1 MRIVVPIVALLSG
14 CIDRHVTDVPPVPQP
29 VVIKNIPLDAEMDI
43 LLVVDNSASTADKQQ
58 NFKDNFQKLV
68 DVLDGFPGGRPN
80 LHIAVVDTTVDI
92 GVPGFGGCPSPDPQD
107 DGLMQTGSCGITGRF
122 VIDEANPSGRTVN
135 YSGTLENAVT
145 CAASVGST
153 GCGFEAPLEAMKRA
167 FTRTE
172 NTGFL
177 RPGAT
182 LAIVFLTDEDDAST
196 KDASVFSM
204 PGSTDDFRVQPLY
217 AYACDQ
223 TISASAP
230 GTYTNCKPRTDSYLT
245 DPASY
250 VQFLSTIKDP
260 SQTVIAVIASPP
272 PGFST
277 DDMPAQHA
285 NINSDAIVTGPLTL
299 NGHTQPLALQPST
312 TCTIAGGSAIGRP
325 ALRLAS
331 FAGNYGS
338 EHARFYNVCQP
349 DYSEALVDIGD
360 TIIKDTDPC
369 IIGNVLVPLQ
379 CSVMDVQGS
388 AQELIPACGSGS
400 KPCWH
405 ADPTSRCTYPGSSGY
420 ELVVDRDAAPPSGT
434 VVNVQCVLGPP

>member
-1 MRIVVPIVALLSG
+1 MRSFVLIALLAG
-14 CIDRHVTDVPPVPQP
+14 CIDRHVTDLPPLAEP
-29 VVIKNIPLDAEMDI
+29 VVVKNIPLDAEMDI
-43 LLVVDNSASTADKQQ
+43 LLVVDNSASTADKQK
-58 NFKDNFQKLV
+58 NFKDNFDKLV
-68 DVLDGFPGGRPN
+68 TVLDSFPGGRPN

-107 DGLMQTGSCGITGRF
+107 DGLMQTGNCGIAGRF
-122 VIDEANPSGRTVN
+122 VIDEASASGRNVN
-135 YSGTLENAVT
+135 YNGLLKDAVT

-167 FTRTE
+167 FARPE

-196 KDASVFSM
+196 KDSSVFSLA
-204 PGSTDDFRVQPLY
+204 GSSDDFRVQPLY

-230 GTYTNCKPRTDSYLT
+230 GTYTGCKPRTDSYLT

-272 PGFST
+272 PGFAT
-277 DDMPAQHA
+277 DDAPAQHA
-285 NINSDAIVTGPLTL
+285 NINTDAIVTGPLTL

-312 TCTIAGGSAIGRP
+312 TCTIDGGAAIGRP
-325 ALRLAS
+325 ALRLAG
-331 FAGNYGS
+331 FARNYAS
-338 EHARFYNVCQP
+338 DHARFYNVCQP
-349 DYSEALVDIGD
+349 DYSEALVDIGNN
-360 TIIKDTDPC
+360 IIKTTDPC
-369 IIGNVLVPLQ
+369 IEGNVLEPLQ
-379 CSVMDVQGS
+379 CSVMDVQGD
-388 AQELIPACGSGS
+388 AQQLIPACGTGAT
-400 KPCWH
+400 PCWH
-405 ADPTSRCTYPGSSGY
+405 ADPTPRCAYTPSGL
-420 ELVVDRDAAPPSGT
+420 ELVIDRASAPPAGT
-434 VVNVQCVLGPP
+434 VINVQCAVGPP